1 MFWRNLMTWEG
12 REFWFDRR
20 RRKKEN
26 SKKHA
31 DKTCLHFSR
40 SFLGIHRVCLD
51 TRIIHTSSPGAVWL
65 EQVYAKRDML
75 LFFASNQPYL
85 GLMDTYNSCSLGE
98 GSLHS
103 ILKKASCYLVAAN
116 KESSIHSWQQ
126 IFPFIHCLREW
137 SLKFLAGEL
146 NFKAEVS
153 TILYFESS

>member
-51 TRIIHTSSPGAVWL
+51 TRIIHISSPGAVWL

-103 ILKKASCYLVAAN
+103 ILKKSQLLSC
-116 KESSIHSWQQ
+116 SRQHSTYWRSHPWQQ
-126 IFPFIHCLREW
+126 ISPFIHCLREW

-146 NFKAEVS
+146 YFKTEISIWV
-153 TILYFESS
+153 